1 MSVLGLFSL
10 GSINSGT
17 GQLNTK
23 VKLAGKNSDVLLAQK
38 SSQLIIESCQ
48 VSWTE
53 F

>member
-1 MSVLGLFSL
+1 MFCQRQKSSQLIIKSC
-10 GSINSGT
+10 
-17 GQLNTK
+17 QLNIE
-23 VKLAGKNSDVLLAQK
+23 VWLAGKNSDVLLEQN